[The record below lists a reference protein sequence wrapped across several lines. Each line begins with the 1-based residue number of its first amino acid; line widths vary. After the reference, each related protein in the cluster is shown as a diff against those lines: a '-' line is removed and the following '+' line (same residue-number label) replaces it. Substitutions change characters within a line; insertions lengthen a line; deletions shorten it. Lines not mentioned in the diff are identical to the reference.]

1 MTSLRYLKLIKG
13 TFYVNVVVPKDV
25 VHLFGK
31 KSIWRTTGTGDP
43 HAASRIRDVLLA
55 QIRKEIAD
63 ARKTIREVSAP
74 PDRSMEA
81 LIALESWAK
90 HQTSMSSDYKGDPS
104 PTQFTIATA
113 ELLQRMV
120 DDPEAHKEVDGFD
133 DYLARC
139 LTLHGCTVTAADEVI
154 PAIRSH
160 AALTF
165 LYALKFHE
173 KGRQAAAFIER
184 ARLMAAQGVTTFEI
198 VPVANEK
205 TMSAPSLT
213 ISKLYGKWLASCAPS
228 PKERQRLDHQFQRL
242 IECVGDKPANYL
254 TKGDVTEFMAL
265 VVRFPG
271 RKRKA
276 ALAAMPIRELVDA
289 FETLNSRAAAKGE
302 PTLPTLTK
310 VSVENWYAAFR
321 RCWEYAV
328 ATDLVESNPWA
339 GLKKFVVTGRP
350 SQRKRQF
357 EDDEIQHIFNQPH
370 FQTPEVR
377 DAKWWLP
384 ILSLFHGGRLS
395 ELAALP
401 LDDVRQTP
409 KGTWFF
415 DVTPTQARGLKT
427 VGSERHIPL
436 HPHMLRLGFA
446 DYIAVLRENGEGW
459 LFPDLDHQTVHG
471 AGHAFSKWWGSYM
484 DKIGLP
490 DKSISH
496 HSWRHT
502 WKRYA
507 RMSPV
512 KEEIHDI
519 LSGHKSPVGQKG
531 SVSVSRMYGEGA
543 PVEHLAKEMRKIKF
557 QSFPPIAP
565 YLRAESL

>member
-1 MTSLRYLKLIKG
+1 MTSLRYLTLIKG
-13 TFYVNVVVPKDV
+13 TFYVSVVVPKDV
-25 VHLFGK
+25 SHLFGK
-31 KSIWRTTGTGDP
+31 KSIWRTTRTGDP
-43 HAASRIRDVLLA
+43 HEASRIRDVLLP
-55 QIRKEIAD
+55 QIKREIAD
-63 ARKTIREVSAP
+63 ARKTLRQAKAP

-90 HQTSMSSDYKGDPS
+90 HQTSMSSDYKGDPF

-113 ELLQRMV
+113 DMLQRMV
-120 DDPEAHKEVDGFD
+120 DDPEAHTEVDGFD
-133 DYLARC
+133 EYVARC
-139 LTLHGCTVTAADEVI
+139 LTVHGCTVTAADELI

-173 KGRQAAAFIER
+173 KGRQAAAFMER
-184 ARLMAAQGVTTFEI
+184 ARLIAAQGATTFDV
-198 VPVANEK
+198 VPVAEEK
-205 TMSAPSLT
+205 AMSAPSLT
-213 ISKLYGKWLASCAPS
+213 ISKLYGKWLASFTPS
-228 PKERQRLDHQFQRL
+228 TKERQRLDHQFQRL
-242 IECVGDKPANYL
+242 IECVGDKPANFL
-254 TKGDVTEFMAL
+254 TKADVTEFMGL

-276 ALAAMPIRELVDA
+276 ELAAMPMRELVDE
-289 FETLNSRAAAKGE
+289 FERINSRAAANGE
-302 PTLPTLTK
+302 PTMPTLTK

-321 RCWEYAV
+321 RCWEYAA
-328 ATDLVESNPWA
+328 ATDLVERNPWA
-339 GLKKFVVTGRP
+339 GLKKFVVSGAP

-357 EDDEIQHIFNQPH
+357 EDDEIRHIFNQSH
-370 FQTPEVR
+370 FQKPEVR

-401 LDDVRQTP
+401 LSDVCQTR
-409 KGTWFF
+409 KGTWYF
-415 DVTPTQARGLKT
+415 DVTPTEVRRLKT

-459 LFPDLDHQTVHG
+459 LFPDLDHETVHG

-490 DKSISH
+490 DP
-496 HSWRHT
+496 R
-502 WKRYA
+502 
-507 RMSPV
+507 PV
-512 KEEIHDI
+512 
-519 LSGHKSPVGQKG
+519 
-531 SVSVSRMYGEGA
+531 R
-543 PVEHLAKEMRKIKF
+543 
-557 QSFPPIAP
+557 
-565 YLRAESL
+565 